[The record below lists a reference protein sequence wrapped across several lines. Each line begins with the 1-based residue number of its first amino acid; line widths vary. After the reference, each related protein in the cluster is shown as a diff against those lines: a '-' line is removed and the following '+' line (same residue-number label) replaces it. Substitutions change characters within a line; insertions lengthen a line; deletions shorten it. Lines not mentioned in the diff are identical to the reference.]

1 MKRIIT
7 IAAIALAALFAS
19 SCGAKSNGPEGVIK
33 KAFEAIQKHDYDGYA
48 ATFNISESDQ
58 KMLAGML
65 EEKLSSELDKK
76 GGIDNYKITD
86 IQIDGGVKLDNIL
99 ACKEAGANV
108 FVVGSAIFGKSDPE
122 AVCREFVQK
131 VNG

>member
-19 SCGAKSNGPEGVIK
+19 SCGAKSNDPEGVIK

-86 IQIDGGVKLDNIL
+86 IQIDGEKATAKVHVAYKDGSEDDQTINLVKVDDEWKQEL
-99 ACKEAGANV
+99 K
-108 FVVGSAIFGKSDPE
+108 K
-122 AVCREFVQK
+122 
-131 VNG
+131 

>member
-7 IAAIALAALFAS
+7 IAAIALAALLAF
-19 SCGAKSNGPEGVIK
+19 SCGSKSNGPEGVVK
-33 KAFEAIQKHDYDGYA
+33 KAFEAIEKHDYDGYA

-65 EEKLSSELDKK
+65 EEKISEEIDKK

-86 IQIDGGVKLDNIL
+86 IQIDGEKATAKVHVVYKDKSEDDQTVNLVKVDDVWKQDL
-99 ACKEAGANV
+99 K
-108 FVVGSAIFGKSDPE
+108 K
-122 AVCREFVQK
+122 
-131 VNG
+131 

>member
-86 IQIDGGVKLDNIL
+86 IQIDGEKATAKVHVAYKDGSEDDQTINLVKVDDEWKQEL
-99 ACKEAGANV
+99 K
-108 FVVGSAIFGKSDPE
+108 K
-122 AVCREFVQK
+122 
-131 VNG
+131 

>member
-86 IQIDGGVKLDNIL
+86 IQIDGEKATAKVHVAYKDGSEDDQAINLVKVEDEWKQEL
-99 ACKEAGANV
+99 K
-108 FVVGSAIFGKSDPE
+108 K
-122 AVCREFVQK
+122 
-131 VNG
+131 